1 MSTMSL
7 ASFGLRGQ
15 LGSFL
20 AQMATLPMPQPHS
33 QLRSFIACMAVAFC
47 LSVKPSQDTPA
58 TPVSSADFIQPAGNS
73 ASLL

>member
-1 MSTMSL
+1 MSTTVL
-7 ASFGLRGQ
+7 AILGLRGQ

-33 QLRSFIACMAVAFC
+33 QLRSFSACMAAVFC
-47 LSVKPSQDTPA
+47 RSLRPSQLSPA
-58 TPVSSADFIQPAGNS
+58 TPVSSVDFIQPAGNS